1 MMLKGLIS
9 ALKTLTII
17 PVVGI
22 EPQKRYMALPW
33 FVVVVGVIG
42 ALLAA
47 CAEGIRF
54 LPASVAPLTGLLI
67 AGVNYLITGGLHI
80 DGLAD
85 TADAFG
91 TWHSR
96 EKTLEILKDSHT
108 GSFGAAAIT
117 LIVIWRIITSNQL
130 SNHGAVVFIFAAPLF
145 SRILQGFLLSVLPY
159 ARGKDGKASG
169 FRAPLVITAIL
180 ALEFTALIVAGWY
193 YFGVLRVLLPLGC
206 GLVMVTFLVLVSIR
220 RIGGITGDIVGAA
233 TELFECAFLTGA
245 LAGIG

>member
-1 MMLKGLIS
+1 MFSGLIS
-9 ALKTLTII
+9 ALRTLTII
-17 PVVGI
+17 PVSGP

-33 FVVVVGVIG
+33 FVFVGGGIG
-42 ALLAA
+42 AVLAG
-47 CAEGIRF
+47 CAEGMRL
-54 LPASVAPLTGLLI
+54 LPASLAPLAGLLI

-130 SNHGAVVFIFAAPLF
+130 SNQGGVLFIFAAPLF
-145 SRILQGFLLSVLPY
+145 SRILQGFLLAVIPY
-159 ARGKDGKASG
+159 ARGNDGKASG
-169 FRAPLVITAIL
+169 FKAPLVITAIL
-180 ALEFTALIVAGWY
+180 ALEFTALIIAGWY
-193 YFGVLRVLLPLGC
+193 YCGALRVLLPLGC
-206 GLVMVTFLVLVSIR
+206 GLVPVTFLVLVSIR

-233 TELFECAFLTGA
+233 TELFECVFLTGA